1 MVSCLLAGCSQ
12 EDPDDTKTERFV
24 IENRTQSPASAEIE
38 VLEEGSVV
46 LTGCYSCPPDAE
58 LKFPHAFPWG
68 EYTIRGRLDGGDWL
82 ERPWNPRSCAP
93 TPHEDGNMHA
103 GLVITDAGTPELV
116 INGCDYS
123 KLGGHYIEQY
133 HSPSEY
139 KQSC

>member
-1 MVSCLLAGCSQ
+1 MNRRAFGGLVVSCLLAGCSQ

-68 EYTIRGRLDGGDWL
+68 EYTIRGRLDGATGWSDRGTHGAARQHPTKT
-82 ERPWNPRSCAP
+82 ETCTPDSSSP
-93 TPHEDGNMHA
+93 TPARRN
-103 GLVITDAGTPELV
+103 
-116 INGCDYS
+116 S
-123 KLGGHYIEQY
+123 
-133 HSPSEY
+133 
-139 KQSC
+139 